1 MKRRYYNPFLERT
14 RARAAEGQSHAED
27 GGPTNLE
34 AEAAAG
40 EAGTSAPLRA
50 PLPPNWYLLPPGMS
64 VTMAL
69 ARLPLATR
77 RVVRRVSPAHVIVA
91 CAVALTLAL
100 GVIQVGL
107 LQPVLPPLLG
117 PGAPE
122 PLPAGNDWTQY
133 RYDEFGTGFNPE
145 GSLFSGNVARLTR
158 RWVISGYA
166 AFEATPA
173 VADGVIY
180 TTNGNSLY
188 AFDLR
193 TGKALWHHDGI
204 PQRIGTIN
212 SSVAVDPTAHLA
224 YYGTPDARVYAVDI
238 RTGKR
243 AWVTQLSTA
252 PGAFVWSSP
261 LLVNGKVYVGLASH
275 DDNPCVRGA
284 VFALDASVGTI
295 RWVHYTAAQ
304 GELGGGVWSSLAA
317 DPDHHEVIATTG
329 NPCPDGPSDVQQDSI
344 IGIDW
349 NTGATTW
356 QYTAIPI
363 DQCDCD
369 FGQGPV
375 AFTYQGRGYVVAG
388 NKFGAVYGLRR
399 SAAGDAR
406 LAWSVRITGSG
417 FVGRGGIFE
426 PPTYGGG
433 LVYISGGPTLDGRC
447 AQGAVWAF
455 RPDSGEVAWR
465 ACTKGQVISPAA
477 LVRDTLFVAQQGV
490 LVIYEASTGHTLA
503 NLPYDGSVWGG
514 VAVAHGYVLV
524 GTVSGKLYC
533 YTVPGLK

>member
-1 MKRRYYNPFLERT
+1 
-14 RARAAEGQSHAED
+14 
-27 GGPTNLE
+27 
-34 AEAAAG
+34 
-40 EAGTSAPLRA
+40 
-50 PLPPNWYLLPPGMS
+50 
-64 VTMAL
+64 MAL
-69 ARLPLATR
+69 ARLPVATR
-77 RVVRRVSPAHVIVA
+77 KAARRVTPVHVIAA
-91 CAVALTLAL
+91 CTVALILAL
-100 GVIQVGL
+100 GVIQLGL
-107 LQPVLPPLLG
+107 LQPALPPLLG
-117 PGAPE
+117 PSAPE
-122 PLPAGNDWTQY
+122 PLPAGNDWTRY
-133 RYDEFGTGFNPE
+133 RFDEYGSGFNPE

-158 RWVISGYA
+158 RWMISGYA

-173 VADGVIY
+173 VVGGVIY

-204 PQRIGTIN
+204 PQQFATIN
-212 SSVAVDPTAHLA
+212 SSVTVDLTAHLA

-238 RTGKR
+238 QTGKR

-261 LLVNGKVYVGLASH
+261 LLINGKIYIGLASQ

-284 VFALDASVGTI
+284 VFALDATVGTI
-295 RWVHYTAAQ
+295 MWVHHTAAQ

-317 DPDHHEVIATTG
+317 DPDHHEVIATSG
-329 NPCPDGPSDVQQDSI
+329 NPCLDGPSDVQQDSI

-349 NTGATTW
+349 NSGATNW
-356 QYTAIPI
+356 QYTALPT

-375 AFTYQGRGYVVAG
+375 AFTYQGHGYIVAG

-399 SAAGDAR
+399 AASGDAR
-406 LAWSVRITGSG
+406 LDWSVRITGAG
-417 FVGRGGIFE
+417 YVGRGGIFE
-426 PPTYGGG
+426 PPTYGDG
-433 LVYISGGPTLDGRC
+433 LVYISGGPTLDGGC
-447 AQGAVWAF
+447 AQGALWAL
-455 RPDSGEVAWR
+455 RPDSGDVAWH

-477 LVRDTLFVAQQGV
+477 LVRDVLFVAQQGT
-490 LVIYEASTGHTLA
+490 LVAYEASSGRVLA
-503 NLPYDGSVWGG
+503 KLPYDGSVWGG
-514 VAVAHGYVLV
+514 VTVPQRYVLV